1 MKILIL
7 AGLLFALLFQGGPCA
22 TVAVTLG
29 LASLQQGQTQS
40 IQSVVTNCGD
50 RKIKLGLTVSVT
62 DAVGGY
68 TEIRNTI
75 QNYDPGQVVT
85 FGDSYIV
92 PATAPL
98 GTYRVIAIVHNNSP
112 QGGGAELAR
121 DTKEFQVTAAD

>member
-29 LASLQQGQTQS
+29 SASLQQGQTQS
-40 IQSVVTNCGD
+40 IESVVVNCTS
-50 RKIKLGLTVSVT
+50 KTKLGLTVSVT
-62 DAVGGY
+62 DAIGNIAI
-68 TEIRNTI
+68 IRNTI
-75 QNYDPGQVVT
+75 QNYNPGQSVT
-85 FGDSYIV
+85 FNDSYPV
-92 PATAPL
+92 AAGAPL

-112 QGGGAELAR
+112 QGGGSELAR